1 MARTFFVCCF
11 FLGTALALPSVAGSA
26 ADGVAADSTTLTSVA
41 TAPDSMVIPRQRLS
55 VRHTQIAVLRAGAG
69 AHHPIVTTVQEEQ
82 VLVADARTG
91 PWFHVTTP
99 EGLSGWLH
107 ESLLANDVDRTQFQ
121 FKPDPGRLE
130 RQGSLSLALYAGSY
144 AADRED
150 NGFLY
155 GARFG
160 YAFTSRFTF
169 EVAAGRTRVERN
181 TFIIEQLFNL
191 RIEEETFDVFFYEAG
206 LNVHLLPR
214 RRVVPF
220 VGAALGATVLNSR
233 VEPTWSL
240 GIGTLAFVSR
250 RIALRWEIRDHRLE
264 AGNQFTR
271 FTGDN
276 IEFSA
281 GTQVLF

>member
-1 MARTFFVCCF
+1 MPAPG
-11 FLGTALALPSVAGSA
+11 LPALDA
-26 ADGVAADSTTLTSVA
+26 AEADSTA
-41 TAPDSMVIPRQRLS
+41 TATASAVRDTTVIPRARLR
-55 VRHTQIAVLRAGAG
+55 VRHTQVAVLRAGAG
-69 AHHPIVTTVQEEQ
+69 AHHPIVTTVREDDILI
-82 VLVADARTG
+82 VDARTG

-99 EGLSGWLH
+99 DGTSGWVH
-107 ESLLANDVDRTQFQ
+107 DSLLANDVDRTKFA

-130 RQGSLSLALYAGSY
+130 RQGSLSLAVYAGSY

-160 YAFTSRFTF
+160 YAFTSRFSF

-181 TFIIEQLFNL
+181 TFVIEELFNL

-206 LNVHLLPR
+206 LNVHVLPR

-220 VGAALGATVLNSR
+220 VSAAIGATVLNSR
-233 VEPTWSL
+233 VEPTWSV

-281 GTQVLF
+281 GTQLLF